1 MYSVGYSGT
10 AKRKEKYSCMQNRPN
25 QSRHALFRRIL
36 FPYSG
41 DEVLTVRQGL
51 RVVLAWILLI
61 PVTMTLCALPVSI
74 AVAGSLYKALVM
86 TLLVFGSGALIFGV
100 LGCFVVGVNN
110 WAVRVRDERR
120 ARKSTGDRGGRY
132 GS

>member
-1 MYSVGYSGT
+1 
-10 AKRKEKYSCMQNRPN
+10 MQNRSNAP
-25 QSRHALFRRIL
+25 RYALFRRIL

-41 DEVLTVRQGL
+41 DEVLTIRQGL
-51 RVVLAWILLI
+51 RVVLAWILFI
-61 PVTMTLCALPVSI
+61 PIPMTLCALPVSLAI
-74 AVAGSLYKALVM
+74 ASSVYKMLLM
-86 TLLVFGSGALIFGV
+86 LLLVFGSGALIFGL

-120 ARKSTGDRGGRY
+120 ARKSTVDRGGRY

>member
-1 MYSVGYSGT
+1 
-10 AKRKEKYSCMQNRPN
+10 MQNRPN
-25 QSRHALFRRIL
+25 PPRSALFRRIL

-41 DEVLTVRQGL
+41 NEVLTIRQGL
-51 RVVLAWILLI
+51 RVVLGWILLI
-61 PVTMTLCALPVSI
+61 PLSMTLCALPVSI
-74 AVAGSLYKALVM
+74 AVASSLYKALAMV
-86 TLLVFGSGALIFGV
+86 LLVFGSGALIFGL

-120 ARKSTGDRGGRY
+120 ARKSTVDRGGRH